1 MEASFWREMGSV
13 SSRIERESRLVVEGC
28 AYTLVVWSLN
38 LGKSELIS
46 WKTR

>member
-1 MEASFWREMGSV
+1 MGSV
-13 SSRIERESRLVVEGC
+13 SSRIVRELRLVAVGC
-28 AYTLVVWSLN
+28 AHALVSWSLN